1 MVTVLLHFIYSFRAD
16 NWHLYLESIR
26 NKLMRVF
33 AYGRFNFAL
42 CKYEFLNGNFAVLQS
57 MTNTFGKLEPNKV
70 IETTISKDTKSP
82 AGITG
87 TSNKGLSYLNA
98 SSI

>member
-1 MVTVLLHFIYSFRAD
+1 MVTVLLHFIYSFRAG

-26 NKLMRVF
+26 SKLMRVL
-33 AYGRFNFAL
+33 YGRFNFSL
-42 CKYEFLNGNFAVLQS
+42 CNYEFLNGNFAVQQS

-70 IETTISKDTKSP
+70 IEATISKDTKSP